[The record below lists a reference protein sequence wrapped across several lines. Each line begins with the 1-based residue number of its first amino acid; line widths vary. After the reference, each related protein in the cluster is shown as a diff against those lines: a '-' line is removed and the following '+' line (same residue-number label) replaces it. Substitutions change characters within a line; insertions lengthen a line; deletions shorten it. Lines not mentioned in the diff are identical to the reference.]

1 MNKGVKM
8 GLDIDKKEMD
18 KSWVNRNTDSKFYEY
33 LYKIASYQVNKKGIP
48 YKDRE
53 DFIQFCMFKCL
64 SHQESYNLN
73 KGAAYSFFWKNISL
87 AIIYKQRR
95 EARRKNKATTIY
107 VEQEKI
113 LDWVENMHF
122 QREGNSFSEIVE
134 ENEILNIKKL
144 FSEYNETHKK
154 RKKKIKPSK
163 RNMIRLLKWKSKK
176 EPGYVNNNYT
186 TLKCIFN
193 NWIVSNI

>member
-1 MNKGVKM
+1 M
-8 GLDIDKKEMD
+8 GLDINKKEMD
-18 KSWVNRNTDSKFYEY
+18 QSWIDRKVDDKFYQY

-53 DFIQFCMFKCL
+53 DFIQFCMFKCV
-64 SHQESYNLN
+64 SHQDSYNLE

-113 LDWVENMHF
+113 LDWVENM
-122 QREGNSFSEIVE
+122 QLKKEGHSFNDIVE
-134 ENEILNIKKL
+134 EEEILNIKKL
-144 FSEYNETHKK
+144 FFEYNETHKI
-154 RKKKIKPSK
+154 RKNKIKPSK
-163 RNMIRLLKWKSKK
+163 RNMIRLLKWKAKK
-176 EPGYVNNNYT
+176 DPNYIENNFT
-186 TLKCIFN
+186 TLKYIFS
-193 NWIVSNI
+193 NWIVSN